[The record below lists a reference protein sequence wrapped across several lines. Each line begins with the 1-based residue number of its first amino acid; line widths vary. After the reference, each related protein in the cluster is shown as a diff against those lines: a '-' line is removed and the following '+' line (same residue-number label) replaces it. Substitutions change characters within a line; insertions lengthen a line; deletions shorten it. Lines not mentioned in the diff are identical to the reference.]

1 MTHGDIWM
9 TAPLILASQ
18 SPFRRMLM
26 ENAGL
31 TFQTQ
36 AADLDERAAEAALA
50 AHNPTPQAIA
60 EALAIEKARD
70 VARRNPGSL
79 VIGSDQ
85 TLSLEGLVFHKPADM
100 AEAKSHLM
108 AMSGK
113 THSLNCGIA
122 LVRDGQTLWS
132 HVSIAN
138 LTMRPLSESF
148 VERHLDRVGAR
159 VLASVGAYQLEGEGV
174 QLFERIDG
182 DYFTILGLPLL
193 PLLAKLR
200 DLGAIDA

>member
-1 MTHGDIWM
+1 MP
-9 TAPLILASQ
+9 PLILASQ

-31 TFQTQ
+31 AFRAE
-36 AADLDERAAEAALA
+36 AAAIDERAAEAGLA
-50 AHNPTPQAIA
+50 AGNPTPEAIA
-60 EALAIEKARD
+60 EALAIEKAKD
-70 VARRNPGSL
+70 VAGRNPGAL

-85 TLSLEGLVFHKPADM
+85 TLSLEGRVFHKPADM
-100 AEAKSHLM
+100 AEAKGHLQ
-108 AMSGK
+108 AMSGR

-122 LVRDGQTLWS
+122 LVRDGEMLWH
-132 HVSIAN
+132 HVAVAL
-138 LTMRPLSESF
+138 LTMRPLSEEF
-148 VERHLDRVGAR
+148 IDRHLARVGTR

-174 QLFERIDG
+174 QLFERIEG

>member
-1 MTHGDIWM
+1 MT
-9 TAPLILASQ
+9 PLILASQ

-31 TFQTQ
+31 VFETQ
-36 AADLDERAAEAALA
+36 AARIDERAVEAALA
-50 AHNPTPQAIA
+50 VANPTPQTVARM
-60 EALAIEKARD
+60 LAVEKARE
-70 VARRNPGSL
+70 VSARNPDAL

-85 TLSLEGLVFHKPADM
+85 TLSLDGRVFHKPADM
-100 AEAKSHLM
+100 AEAKSHL
-108 AMSGK
+108 ASMSGR

-122 LVRDGQTLWS
+122 LVRNGETLWS
-132 HVSIAN
+132 DVSIAH
-138 LTMRPLSESF
+138 LTMRSLSEAF
-148 VERHLDRVGAR
+148 IDRHLARVGER

-193 PLLAKLR
+193 ALLAKLR

>member
-1 MTHGDIWM
+1 M

-36 AADLDERAAEAALA
+36 AAAIDERAAEAALA

-100 AEAKSHLM
+100 AEAKAHLM

-132 HVSIAN
+132 NVSVAN
-138 LTMRPLSESF
+138 LTMRPLSEAF
-148 VERHLDRVGAR
+148 VERHLARVGSR

>member
-1 MTHGDIWM
+1 MT
-9 TAPLILASQ
+9 LILASQ

-31 TFQTQ
+31 AFTAE
-36 AADLDERAAEAALA
+36 AARIDERAVETALA
-50 AHNPTPQAIA
+50 AQNPSPQDVA
-60 EALAIEKARD
+60 ETLAIEKARD
-70 VARRNPGSL
+70 VSGRHPGAL

-85 TLSLEGLVFHKPADM
+85 TLSLEGRMFHKPADM
-100 AEAKSHLM
+100 AEAKSHL
-108 AMSGK
+108 ASMSGRS
-113 THSLNCGIA
+113 HSLNCGIA
-122 LVRDGQTLWS
+122 LVRDGETLWS
-132 HVSIAN
+132 HVSIAH
-138 LTMRPLSESF
+138 LTMRPLSDAF
-148 VERHLDRVGAR
+148 IDRHLARVGER
-159 VLASVGAYQLEGEGV
+159 ILASVGAYQLEGEGV

>member
-1 MTHGDIWM
+1 MT
-9 TAPLILASQ
+9 LILASQ

-26 ENAGL
+26 DNAGL
-31 TFQTQ
+31 VFEAE
-36 AADLDERAAEAALA
+36 AARIDERAVEAALA
-50 AHNPTPQAIA
+50 ARNPSPQDVA
-60 EALAIEKARD
+60 ETLAIEKARN
-70 VARRNPGSL
+70 VSARHPGAL

-100 AEAKSHLM
+100 AEAKSHL
-108 AMSGK
+108 ASMSGR

-122 LVRDGQTLWS
+122 LVRDGETVWS
-132 HVSIAN
+132 HVSVAH
-138 LTMRPLSESF
+138 LTMRPLSEDF
-148 VERHLDRVGAR
+148 IDRHLARVGEK

>member
-1 MTHGDIWM
+1 MTP
-9 TAPLILASQ
+9 PLILASQ

-31 TFQTQ
+31 VFQAQ
-36 AADLDERAAEAALA
+36 AADIDERAVEETLA
-50 AHNPTPQAIA
+50 AGNPTPVEIA
-60 EALAIEKARD
+60 EALAIEKARE
-70 VARRNPGSL
+70 VSRRHPGAL

-85 TLSLEGLVFHKPADM
+85 TLSLDGRVFHKPADM
-100 AEAKSHLM
+100 AEAKAHL
-108 AMSGK
+108 ASMSGR

-122 LVRDGQTLWS
+122 LVRDGETIWS
-132 HVSIAN
+132 DVSIAH
-138 LTMRPLSESF
+138 LTMRSLSDAF
-148 VERHLDRVGAR
+148 IDRHLARVGTR
-159 VLASVGAYQLEGEGV
+159 ILASVGAYQLEGEGV

-200 DLGAIDA
+200 NLGAIDA

>member
-1 MTHGDIWM
+1 M

-36 AADLDERAAEAALA
+36 AAAIDERAAEAALA

-122 LVRDGQTLWS
+122 LVRDGHVLWS

-138 LTMRPLSESF
+138 LTMRPLSEAF
-148 VERHLDRVGAR
+148 VERHLARVGAR

>member
-1 MTHGDIWM
+1 MT
-9 TAPLILASQ
+9 LILASQ

-31 TFQTQ
+31 AFTTE
-36 AADLDERAAEAALA
+36 AARIDERAVEAALA
-50 AHNPTPQAIA
+50 AQNPSPQDVA
-60 EALAIEKARD
+60 ETLAIEKARD
-70 VARRNPGSL
+70 VSGRHRGAL

-85 TLSLEGLVFHKPADM
+85 TLSLEGRVFHKPADM
-100 AEAKSHLM
+100 EEAKSHL
-108 AMSGK
+108 ASMSGRS
-113 THSLNCGIA
+113 HSLNCGIA
-122 LVRDGQTLWS
+122 LVRDGETLWS
-132 HVSIAN
+132 HVSIAH
-138 LTMRPLSESF
+138 LTMRPLSDAF
-148 VERHLDRVGAR
+148 IDRHLARVGDR
-159 VLASVGAYQLEGEGV
+159 ILASVGAYQLEGEGV

>member
-1 MTHGDIWM
+1 MT
-9 TAPLILASQ
+9 LILASQ

-31 TFQTQ
+31 AFM
-36 AADLDERAAEAALA
+36 AEAARIDERVVETALA
-50 AHNPTPQAIA
+50 AQNPSPQDVA
-60 EALAIEKARD
+60 ETLAIEKARD
-70 VARRNPGSL
+70 VAGRHPGAL

-85 TLSLEGLVFHKPADM
+85 TLSLDGRVFHKPADM
-100 AEAKSHLM
+100 VEAKSHL
-108 AMSGK
+108 ASMSGR

-122 LVRDGQTLWS
+122 LVRDGVTLWS
-132 HVSIAN
+132 HVSIAH
-138 LTMRPLSESF
+138 LTMRPLSDAF
-148 VERHLDRVGAR
+148 IDRHLARVGDR
-159 VLASVGAYQLEGEGV
+159 ILASVGAYQLEGEGV

>member
-1 MTHGDIWM
+1 MP
-9 TAPLILASQ
+9 PLILASQ

-31 TFQTQ
+31 AFRAE
-36 AADLDERAAEAALA
+36 AAAIDERAAEAVLA
-50 AHNPTPQAIA
+50 AGNPTPEAIA
-60 EALAIEKARD
+60 EALAIEKAKD
-70 VARRNPGSL
+70 VAGRNPGAL

-85 TLSLEGLVFHKPADM
+85 TLSLEGRVFHKPADM
-100 AEAKSHLM
+100 AEAKGHLQ
-108 AMSGK
+108 AMSGR

-122 LVRDGQTLWS
+122 LVRDGEMLWH
-132 HVSIAN
+132 HVAVAR
-138 LTMRPLSESF
+138 LTMRPLSEEF
-148 VERHLDRVGAR
+148 IDRHLTRVGTR

-174 QLFERIDG
+174 QLFERIEG

>member
-1 MTHGDIWM
+1 MTP
-9 TAPLILASQ
+9 PLILASQ

-31 TFQTQ
+31 PFRAQ
-36 AADLDERAAEAALA
+36 AAEIDERAVETELA
-50 AHNPTPQAIA
+50 AGNPTPQQVA
-60 EALAIEKARD
+60 EALAIEKARN
-70 VARRNPGSL
+70 VAGRNPGAL

-85 TLSLEGLVFHKPADM
+85 TLSLEGRVFHKPADM
-100 AEAKSHLM
+100 AEAKAHLTAM
-108 AMSGK
+108 AGR

-122 LVRDGQTLWS
+122 LVRDGETLWNN
-132 HVSIAN
+132 VSVAH
-138 LTMRPLSESF
+138 LTMRPLSEQF
-148 VERHLDRVGAR
+148 IDRHLARVGTR

>member
-1 MTHGDIWM
+1 MTS
-9 TAPLILASQ
+9 LILASQ

-31 TFQTQ
+31 AFRAQ
-36 AADLDERAAEAALA
+36 AAEIDERAAEAALA
-50 AHNPTPQAIA
+50 ERKPTPQEVAV
-60 EALAIEKARD
+60 ALAIEKARD
-70 VARRNPGSL
+70 VAKRNPGAL

-85 TLSLEGLVFHKPADM
+85 TLSLEGRVFHKPADM
-100 AEAKSHLM
+100 TEAKGHLT
-108 AMSGK
+108 AMSGR
-113 THSLNCGIA
+113 THSLNCGVA
-122 LVRDGQTLWS
+122 LLRDGETLWS
-132 HVSIAN
+132 HISIAHM
-138 LTMRPLSESF
+138 TMRPLSEAF
-148 VERHLDRVGAR
+148 IDRHLARVGMR

>member
-1 MTHGDIWM
+1 MTP
-9 TAPLILASQ
+9 PLILASQ

-31 TFQTQ
+31 AFSAE
-36 AADLDERAAEAALA
+36 AAAIDERAVEAALSER
-50 AHNPTPQAIA
+50 NPTPQEVA
-60 EALAIEKARD
+60 ETLAVEKARD
-70 VARRNPGSL
+70 VAGRNPGAL

-85 TLSLEGLVFHKPADM
+85 TLSLEGRVFHKPADM
-100 AEAKSHLM
+100 AEAKSHLLS
-108 AMSGK
+108 MSGRA
-113 THSLNCGIA
+113 HELNCGVA
-122 LVRDGQTLWS
+122 LVRDGETLWN
-132 HVSIAN
+132 HVSIAR
-138 LTMRPLSESF
+138 LTMRPLSEDF
-148 VERHLDRVGAR
+148 VDHHLARVGTR

-200 DLGAIDA
+200 NLGAIDA

>member
-1 MTHGDIWM
+1 MTP
-9 TAPLILASQ
+9 PLILASQ

-31 TFQTQ
+31 AFSAE
-36 AADLDERAAEAALA
+36 AAAIDERAVEAALA
-50 AHNPTPQAIA
+50 LRKPAPTEIA
-60 EALAIEKARD
+60 EALAVEKAKD
-70 VARRNPGSL
+70 VAARHPGAI

-85 TLSLEGLVFHKPADM
+85 TLSLEGRVFHKPADM
-100 AEAKSHLM
+100 AEARSHLLS
-108 AMSGK
+108 MSGR
-113 THSLNCGIA
+113 THELNCGIA
-122 LVRDGQTLWS
+122 LVRNGETLWR
-132 HVSIAN
+132 HVSIAR
-138 LTMRPLSESF
+138 LTMRRLSEGF
-148 VERHLDRVGAR
+148 IDRHLARVGPR

>member
-1 MTHGDIWM
+1 MT
-9 TAPLILASQ
+9 LILASQ

-31 TFQTQ
+31 SFTME
-36 AADLDERAAEAALA
+36 AARIDERAVETALA
-50 AHNPTPQAIA
+50 ARNPSPQDVA
-60 EALAIEKARD
+60 ETLAIEKARD
-70 VARRNPGSL
+70 VAGRHPGVL

-85 TLSLEGLVFHKPADM
+85 TLSLEGRVFHKPADM
-100 AEAKSHLM
+100 AEAKSHLTS
-108 AMSGK
+108 MSGR
-113 THSLNCGIA
+113 THSLNCGVA
-122 LVRDGQTLWS
+122 LVRDGETLWS
-132 HVSIAN
+132 QVSIAH
-138 LTMRPLSESF
+138 LTMRPLSASF
-148 VERHLDRVGAR
+148 IDRHLSRVGDK

-200 DLGAIDA
+200 ELGAIDA

>member
-1 MTHGDIWM
+1 MTP
-9 TAPLILASQ
+9 PLILASQ

-31 TFQTQ
+31 AFSAE
-36 AADLDERAAEAALA
+36 AAAIDERAVEAALSER
-50 AHNPTPQAIA
+50 NPTPPEVAA
-60 EALAIEKARD
+60 ALAVEKAQD
-70 VARRNPGSL
+70 VAGRNPGAL

-85 TLSLEGLVFHKPADM
+85 TLSLEGRVFHKPADM
-100 AEAKSHLM
+100 AEAKSHLLS
-108 AMSGK
+108 MSGR
-113 THSLNCGIA
+113 THELNCGVA
-122 LVRDGQTLWS
+122 LVRDGETLWN
-132 HVSIAN
+132 HVSIAR
-138 LTMRPLSESF
+138 LTMRPLSEDF
-148 VERHLDRVGAR
+148 VDRHLARVGMR

-200 DLGAIDA
+200 NLGAIDA

>member
-1 MTHGDIWM
+1 MSS
-9 TAPLILASQ
+9 LILASQ

-31 TFQTQ
+31 AFTTQ
-36 AADLDERAAEAALA
+36 AAEIDERAVEAALA
-50 AHNPTPQAIA
+50 VGNPTPEHVA

-70 VARRNPGSL
+70 VASRNPGAL

-85 TLSLEGLVFHKPADM
+85 TLSLGDRVFHKPVDM
-100 AEAKSHLM
+100 DEAKRHLM
-108 AMSGK
+108 SMAAR
-113 THSLNCGIA
+113 THALNCGVA
-122 LVRDGQTLWS
+122 LVRNGETLWS
-132 HVSIAN
+132 HVSVAR
-138 LTMRPLSESF
+138 LTMRPLSEAF
-148 VERHLDRVGAR
+148 IERHLAR
-159 VLASVGAYQLEGEGV
+159 TGLKVLASVGAYQLEGEGV
-174 QLFERIDG
+174 QLFEKIDG

>member
-1 MTHGDIWM
+1 MTS
-9 TAPLILASQ
+9 LILASQ

-31 TFQTQ
+31 AFRAE
-36 AADLDERAAEAALA
+36 AAEIDERAVEAALTA
-50 AHNPTPQAIA
+50 RNPTPQEIA

-70 VARRNPGSL
+70 VAARNRDAL

-85 TLSLEGLVFHKPADM
+85 TLSLEGRVFHKPADM
-100 AEAKSHLM
+100 AEAKSHLL
-108 AMSGK
+108 AMSGR

-122 LVRDGQTLWS
+122 LVRNGETLWS
-132 HVSIAN
+132 HVSIAH
-138 LTMRPLSESF
+138 LTVRPLSDAF
-148 VERHLDRVGAR
+148 VDRHLARVGTR
-159 VLASVGAYQLEGEGV
+159 ILASVGAYQLEGEGV

-182 DYFTILGLPLL
+182 DYFTILGLPML

>member
-1 MTHGDIWM
+1 MT
-9 TAPLILASQ
+9 LILASQ

-31 TFQTQ
+31 AFTTET
-36 AADLDERAAEAALA
+36 ARIDERAVETALA
-50 AHNPTPQAIA
+50 AQNPSPQMVA
-60 EALAIEKARD
+60 ETLAIEKARD
-70 VARRNPGSL
+70 VAGRHAGAL

-85 TLSLEGLVFHKPADM
+85 TLSLEGRVFHKPADT
-100 AEAKSHLM
+100 AEAKSHLVS
-108 AMSGK
+108 MSGR

-122 LVRDGQTLWS
+122 LVRDGETLWS
-132 HVSIAN
+132 HVSIAH
-138 LTMRPLSESF
+138 LTMRPLSEAF
-148 VERHLDRVGAR
+148 IDRHLVRVGDR

>member
-1 MTHGDIWM
+1 M

-36 AADLDERAAEAALA
+36 AAAIDERAAEAALA

-100 AEAKSHLM
+100 AEAKAHLM
-108 AMSGK
+108 AMSAK

-132 HVSIAN
+132 HVSVAN
-138 LTMRPLSESF
+138 LTMRPLSEAF
-148 VERHLDRVGAR
+148 VERHLARVGAR

>member
-1 MTHGDIWM
+1 M
-9 TAPLILASQ
+9 PPQLILASQ

-31 TFQTQ
+31 VFEAQ
-36 AADLDERAAEAALA
+36 AARIDERAAEAALA
-50 AHNPTPQAIA
+50 ASDPTPPEVA
-60 EALAIEKARD
+60 EALAIEKARE
-70 VARRNPGSL
+70 VAGRNPGAI

-85 TLSLEGLVFHKPADM
+85 TLSLDGRVFHKPADM
-100 AEAKSHLM
+100 AEAKSHLTAM
-108 AMSGK
+108 AGR
-113 THSLNCGIA
+113 THALNCGIA
-122 LVRDGQTLWS
+122 LVRDGETLWK
-132 HVSIAN
+132 HVSIAR
-138 LTMRPLSESF
+138 LTMRPLSEAF
-148 VERHLDRVGAR
+148 IDRHLARVGTR

-174 QLFERIDG
+174 QLFERIEG

>member
-1 MTHGDIWM
+1 MT
-9 TAPLILASQ
+9 LILASQ

-31 TFQTQ
+31 AFTTE
-36 AADLDERAAEAALA
+36 AARIDERAVETALA
-50 AHNPTPQAIA
+50 TQNPSPQEVA
-60 EALAIEKARD
+60 ETLAIEKARD
-70 VARRNPGSL
+70 VSGRHKGAL

-85 TLSLEGLVFHKPADM
+85 TLSLEGRVFHKPADM
-100 AEAKSHLM
+100 AEAKSHL
-108 AMSGK
+108 ASMSGR

-122 LVRDGQTLWS
+122 LVRDGEMLWS
-132 HVSIAN
+132 HVSIAH
-138 LTMRPLSESF
+138 LTMRPLSDAF
-148 VERHLDRVGAR
+148 IDRHLARVGDR
-159 VLASVGAYQLEGEGV
+159 ILASVGAYQLEGEGV

>member
-1 MTHGDIWM
+1 MTP
-9 TAPLILASQ
+9 PLILASQ

-31 TFQTQ
+31 AFSAE
-36 AADLDERAAEAALA
+36 AAAIDERAVEAALSKR
-50 AHNPTPQAIA
+50 NPTPPEVA
-60 EALAIEKARD
+60 EALAVEKARD
-70 VARRNPGSL
+70 VAGRNPGAL

-85 TLSLEGLVFHKPADM
+85 TLSLEGRVFHKPADM
-100 AEAKSHLM
+100 AEAKSHLLS
-108 AMSGK
+108 MSGR
-113 THSLNCGIA
+113 THELNCGVA
-122 LVRDGQTLWS
+122 LVRDGETLWN
-132 HVSIAN
+132 HVSIAR
-138 LTMRPLSESF
+138 LTMRPLSEDF
-148 VERHLDRVGAR
+148 VDRHLARVGTR

-200 DLGAIDA
+200 NLGAIDA

>member
-1 MTHGDIWM
+1 MEIVMTP
-9 TAPLILASQ
+9 PLILASQ

-31 TFQTQ
+31 AFSAE
-36 AADLDERAAEAALA
+36 AAAIDERAVEAALSER
-50 AHNPTPQAIA
+50 NPTPPEVAA
-60 EALAIEKARD
+60 ALAVEKAQD
-70 VARRNPGSL
+70 VAGRNPGAL

-85 TLSLEGLVFHKPADM
+85 TLSLEGRVFHKPADM
-100 AEAKSHLM
+100 AEAKSHLLS
-108 AMSGK
+108 MSGR
-113 THSLNCGIA
+113 THELNCGVA
-122 LVRDGQTLWS
+122 LVRDGETLWK
-132 HVSIAN
+132 HVSIAR
-138 LTMRPLSESF
+138 LTMRPLSEDF
-148 VERHLDRVGAR
+148 VDRHLARVGMR

-200 DLGAIDA
+200 NLGAIDA

>member
-1 MTHGDIWM
+1 MT
-9 TAPLILASQ
+9 LILASQ

-26 ENAGL
+26 DNAGL
-31 TFQTQ
+31 VFEAE
-36 AADLDERAAEAALA
+36 AARIDERAVEAALA
-50 AHNPTPQAIA
+50 ARNPSPQDVA
-60 EALAIEKARD
+60 ETLAIEKARD
-70 VARRNPGSL
+70 VSARHPGAL

-100 AEAKSHLM
+100 AEAKSHL
-108 AMSGK
+108 ASMSGR
-113 THSLNCGIA
+113 TQSLNCGIA
-122 LVRDGQTLWS
+122 LVRDGETLWS
-132 HVSIAN
+132 HVSVAH
-138 LTMRPLSESF
+138 LTMRPLSEDF
-148 VERHLDRVGAR
+148 IDRHLARVGEK

-174 QLFERIDG
+174 QLFEHIDG

>member
-1 MTHGDIWM
+1 MTP
-9 TAPLILASQ
+9 PLILASQ

-31 TFQTQ
+31 AFSAE
-36 AADLDERAAEAALA
+36 AAAIDERAVEAALSERT
-50 AHNPTPQAIA
+50 PTPPEGAA
-60 EALAIEKARD
+60 ALAVEKARD
-70 VARRNPGSL
+70 VAGRNPGTL

-85 TLSLEGLVFHKPADM
+85 TLSLEGRVFHKPADM
-100 AEAKSHLM
+100 AEAKSHLLS
-108 AMSGK
+108 MSGR
-113 THSLNCGIA
+113 THELNCGVA
-122 LVRDGQTLWS
+122 LVRDGETLWN
-132 HVSIAN
+132 HVSIAR
-138 LTMRPLSESF
+138 LTMRPLSEDF
-148 VERHLDRVGAR
+148 VDRHLARVGMR

-200 DLGAIDA
+200 NLGAIDA